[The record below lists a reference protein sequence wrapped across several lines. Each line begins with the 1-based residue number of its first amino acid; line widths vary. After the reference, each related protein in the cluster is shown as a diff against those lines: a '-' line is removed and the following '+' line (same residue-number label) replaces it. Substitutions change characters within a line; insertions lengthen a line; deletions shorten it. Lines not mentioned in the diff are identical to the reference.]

1 MSGSEGTALFAF
13 IKKRFLLVL
22 GWVCVFIGLVIGPLP
37 GPGGIPMIL
46 LGTTIILTQSFA
58 ARRNFVKLN
67 RRYPKWIGPLRRRL
81 SKRKD
86 LPPPP

>member
-1 MSGSEGTALFAF
+1 MSGSEGTALLAF

-22 GWVCVFIGLVIGPLP
+22 GWTIVVAALLIGVLP
-37 GPGGIPMIL
+37 GPGGTPLFL
-46 LGTTIILTQSFA
+46 LGMTIVLAQSFS

-67 RRYPKWIGPLRRRL
+67 RRYPKWVGPFRRML

-86 LPPPP
+86 MPPPP